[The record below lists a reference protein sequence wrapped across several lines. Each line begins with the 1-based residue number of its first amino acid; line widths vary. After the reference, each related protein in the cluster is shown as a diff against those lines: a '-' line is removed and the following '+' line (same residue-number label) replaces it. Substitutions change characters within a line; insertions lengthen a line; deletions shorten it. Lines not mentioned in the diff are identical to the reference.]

1 MDAARAALER
11 GVRALYTDHSAALA
25 ASARH
30 PLCECVLHQPPP
42 LDWRHLQHFPV
53 LKRQVL
59 REFRVVGAEMAKM
72 PQTPRKRKKRS
83 ILPQGGDTGEYRA
96 VCLASLCQVLAQCE
110 LMTLGEMELAQSVV
124 NLEELNVL
132 RHVIGGKLLPLRLR
146 LLLLG
151 FALQSQEEK
160 CLESAVQSWIQEVC
174 EKLLE
179 EALEAT
185 ASGGAVEPQQKR
197 SRTRSGHKKAA
208 DAQKVEKC
216 CAFCRDGASAESLRS
231 RFGGWDFLV
240 QCTRR
245 TAQAMEEAG
254 ESYATNQA
262 MIALSGFW
270 DSLPGA
276 GVASSVKTEQRLH

>member
-30 PLCECVLHQPPP
+30 PLCECMLHQPPP
-42 LDWRHLQHFPV
+42 PDWRHLQHFPV

-59 REFRVVGAEMAKM
+59 REFLVVGAEMAKM

-132 RHVIGGKLLPLRLR
+132 RRIIGGKLLPLRLR

-151 FALQSQEEK
+151 FALQSQEKK

-216 CAFCRDGASAESLRS
+216 LYAPNCTGDGGSWRELCDESSDDCLVGILGFVAGCRSGIERENRSEEEEGGNFSA
-231 RFGGWDFLV
+231 
-240 QCTRR
+240 
-245 TAQAMEEAG
+245 
-254 ESYATNQA
+254 
-262 MIALSGFW
+262 
-270 DSLPGA
+270 
-276 GVASSVKTEQRLH
+276 K

>member
-42 LDWRHLQHFPV
+42 PDWRHLQHFPV

-124 NLEELNVL
+124 NLEELDVL
-132 RHVIGGKLLPLRLR
+132 RRVIESREKVSRVCSAKLDSGGLRKATGGGAGGHSERWGCGAPTEEIEDEIWAQEGSGCTKSGKVLCFLSRRSERRVTAVEIWR
-146 LLLLG
+146 LGLFGAVYAPNCTGDGGSWRELCDESSDDRVVGILG
-151 FALQSQEEK
+151 FVAG
-160 CLESAVQSWIQEVC
+160 C
-174 EKLLE
+174 
-179 EALEAT
+179 
-185 ASGGAVEPQQKR
+185 
-197 SRTRSGHKKAA
+197 RSGI
-208 DAQKVEKC
+208 EC
-216 CAFCRDGASAESLRS
+216 ENRSEEEEGGNFSA
-231 RFGGWDFLV
+231 
-240 QCTRR
+240 
-245 TAQAMEEAG
+245 
-254 ESYATNQA
+254 
-262 MIALSGFW
+262 
-270 DSLPGA
+270 
-276 GVASSVKTEQRLH
+276 K